1 MDSRI
6 FVAGF
11 LGAVVIFVWT
21 FLSWV
26 VLPFH
31 DMTMSDIP
39 NEDAVVEV
47 LKDNIEETGVYF
59 YPGRANADSTLAQK
73 LEAGPRVP
81 FMVYRE
87 GASTQMSPS
96 QFVFG
101 FIFNFIAATIVAWML
116 SMTSDNKLL
125 RYGQRVLFVTFFGV
139 FIAVF
144 SDLMMWNWMLYPMS
158 YVIIV
163 AYDNVITWALAGT
176 VIAWR
181 IDPKNF

>member
-1 MDSRI
+1 MDNRI

-21 FLSWV
+21 AISHL

-31 DMTMSDIP
+31 DMTVADIP
-39 NEDAVVEV
+39 NEDAVMEV

-73 LEAGPRVP
+73 LAAGPRVP

-87 GASTQMSPS
+87 EGAPEMTPS
-96 QFVFG
+96 QFVFS
-101 FIFNFIAATIVAWML
+101 FLFNFIAATIVAWML
-116 SMTSDNKLL
+116 SMTSDNKLQ

-144 SDLMMWNWMLYPMS
+144 SDLMMWNWMHFPMS
-158 YVIIV
+158 YVIIT
-163 AYDNVITWALAGT
+163 AYDNIITWVLAGT